1 MGNVMYHVLHRRRI
15 LTMAG
20 ACNVL
25 EHNLRSKIIPDTE
38 ELVDMEAIEVP
49 AYRDADSM
57 KYNTYEGSLS
67 REAFCLEYQKKV
79 DDAKLARKIQRNAS
93 RIIETV
99 ISSSHSFCEDWKTN
113 PDSYET
119 MKKYLDDA
127 IAWEK
132 ARHGD
137 VALLS
142 ITTHWDETTVHAHML
157 SIPLVPFIDKTT
169 HDTRMKF
176 SASEFFGNKKALR
189 EMHTDF
195 HEQVGMKYGLERG
208 QSGSRATHKEL
219 RDYKSWEQEQREQL
233 KEKEDAL
240 IERERQ
246 NNEREKSNDEN
257 AQALVERE
265 QVVQKQ
271 ASKVDRDT
279 QVLKIKLK
287 EFETVIAKSNQSIP
301 VIPEPPI
308 SLSRNKLKAWVDS
321 VQENVTKAFRGIKA
335 AYESLVSKYNKAVAE
350 IHQLR
355 SANTQLY
362 EENVQIR
369 HELLNKPIAE
379 IQAHRDAVRER
390 IRDREKKEQD
400 RGPEKHGHAR

>member
-1 MGNVMYHVLHRRRI
+1 MGDVMYQVLHRRRI
-15 LTMAG
+15 STMAG
-20 ACNVL
+20 ASLVL
-25 EHNLRSKIIPDTE
+25 EHNLRSNIFQE
-38 ELVDMEAIEVP
+38 SVDIETVEVP
-49 AYRDADSM
+49 DYLDADSM
-57 KYNTYEGSLS
+57 KYNTYEGCLS

-137 VALLS
+137 VVLS

-157 SIPLVPFIDKTT
+157 SIPLVPYFDKTT
-169 HDTRMKF
+169 HESRMKF
-176 SASEFFGNKKALR
+176 SASEFFGNRKDLI

-195 HEQVGMKYGLERG
+195 HEQVGKKYGLERG

-233 KEKEDAL
+233 EEKEDAL
-240 IERERQ
+240 SERERQ
-246 NNEREKSNDEN
+246 NDEREKSNDET

-265 QVVQKQ
+265 QIVQKQ
-271 ASKVDRDT
+271 ASKVDRDA
-279 QVLKIKLK
+279 QVLKVKLK

-308 SLSRNKLKAWVDS
+308 SLSRNKLKVWVDS

-355 SANTQLY
+355 SANKQLY

-390 IRDREKKEQD
+390 MRDREKQEQD